1 MKNIHVF
8 HLKRADHFKP
18 SIYGKNATAIAKNCF
33 HHIECFR
40 TQLRCI
46 KCFSNSKYLP
56 LKREK
61 PGSLAKHS
69 LPKWKGLTKKIQGSL
84 NTEKSRW
91 DCKRKAYKSMRL
103 LFSRVT
109 NGRVAFLYCR

>member
-1 MKNIHVF
+1 MFSHSIKVYQM
-8 HLKRADHFKP
+8 LFKFEIP
-18 SIYGKNATAIAKNCF
+18 AFK
-33 HHIECFR
+33 E
-40 TQLRCI
+40 
-46 KCFSNSKYLP
+46 
-56 LKREK
+56 REK